1 METKPYN
8 LQSPEAIAKEYGGNK
23 MKIAQ
28 AAQIGLLDPTAAVLA
43 GMFIDR
49 MRGAQQQEQVPQMT
63 VAQQVLSPQPSA
75 GAGLGATPQAAQMA
89 AAYPAEGAPPSVP
102 GPSMP
107 QQEPVMAADGGLMS
121 LPVDD
126 AMFQPSYNAGGI
138 VAFADGG
145 VASSGEPT
153 DAADRKLQEYRQ
165 AGAEHQ
171 EKQRLRNQIIEQY
184 GLKSGMLGPLMS
196 QSGAEREAAQSIMS
210 RIFQMSVPELRAVI
224 EQGPRALSAEQPSYN
239 SGGIVAFAAGSEG
252 PIQASSPA
260 GRWFQGQQQLATTAK
275 QEYIERQQL
284 LEKLR
289 EQYQRK
295 AGPFGIFTPQTDIER
310 EGAKNVM
317 GRINQLSLP
326 ELRAI
331 AEQGPSA
338 LPAVQPPA
346 AQPSAVKLDAK
357 LPDTAV
363 ARPPLPSME
372 EIQAGA
378 AGAGAPRTP
387 TIGLPAAPK
396 VGSAR
401 AGIEPVLGEY
411 RQRADERQKQ
421 LTASIGENRLQ
432 GKVFEGY
439 EKQLRADAEAAGA
452 EKEDAKNMALLK
464 AGLAI
469 MSGSS
474 PNAFENIGKGAMAG
488 VADYQAAFKD
498 LKKAERERAKELALI
513 EQARRAEEQDD
524 LKRRDS
530 LLVQASTAAQARD
543 DFGTKALIESGIVKD
558 QDRAFDMWKTQFAGG
573 IQLQVAERNAQSRS
587 PTDGFTPQYISQ
599 VRAKAAEKVDRLA
612 IRAAVAGKG
621 NTPPKPGD
629 DTNFDSRAED
639 AYRAAVEREVA
650 YILQGMPQGNTNP
663 YPGFRLVPN

>member
-1 METKPYN
+1 MGMETKPYN

-49 MRGAQQQEQVPQMT
+49 MRSAQQQEQAPQMT

-89 AAYPAEGAPPSVP
+89 AAYPAEGAPPAIP

-184 GLKSGMLGPLMS
+184 GLKSGVLGPLTS

-210 RIFQMSVPELRAVI
+210 RIFQMSIPELRAVI
-224 EQGPRALSAEQPSYN
+224 EQGPRALSAEQSSYN

-252 PIQASSPA
+252 PIKAS
-260 GRWFQGQQQLATTAK
+260 
-275 QEYIERQQL
+275 E
-284 LEKLR
+284 
-289 EQYQRK
+289 
-295 AGPFGIFTPQTDIER
+295 
-310 EGAKNVM
+310 
-317 GRINQLSLP
+317 
-326 ELRAI
+326 AI
-331 AEQGPSA
+331 AETQEEQDRKAFMDTARRLKAAGMDVLTLPGRGVAGAFESVVTRPLRA
-338 LPAVQPPA
+338 LGVPVPYLPAEFYGGNASSMTPYYDAITRGTTAQPPA
-346 AQPSAVKLDAK
+346 VKPDAK
-357 LPDTAV
+357 LPDTATKI
-363 ARPPLPSME
+363 PDG
-372 EIQAGA
+372 AGA
-378 AGAGAPRTP
+378 AGIGAPSAP
-387 TIGLPAAPK
+387 AIGLPAAPK

-401 AGIEPVLGEY
+401 AAAEQITEEH
-411 RQRADERQKQ
+411 AKQ
-421 LTASIGENRLQ
+421 SKDLLQNFVGSLDQNRLQ
-432 GKVFEGY
+432 GKAFEGY
-439 EKQLRADAEAAGA
+439 EKQLREEAEAAGA
-452 EKEDAKNMALLK
+452 EKEDAKNMALFK

-469 MSGSS
+469 MSGTS
-474 PNAFENIGKGAMAG
+474 PNAFENIGKGALAG
-488 VADYQAAFKD
+488 AADYQAAFKD
-498 LKKAERERAKELALI
+498 LKKAERERIKQSALI
-513 EQARRAEEQDD
+513 EQARRAEEEGKI
-524 LKRRDS
+524 KRRD
-530 LLVQASTAAQARD
+530 LFNVYAFQAGQAGI
-543 DFGTKALIESGIVKD
+543 DFGKKALIEAGIKD
-558 QDRAFDMWKTQFAGG
+558 QDRAHELAKTMLSGQ

-587 PTDGFTPQYISQ
+587 LTDGFSPQYISQ

-639 AYRAAVEREVA
+639 EYRAAVEREVA
-650 YILQGMPQGNTNP
+650 YILQGMPSPVKSNDGYTKLPPRN
-663 YPGFRLVPN
+663 

>member
-126 AMFQPSYNAGGI
+126 DMFEPAYNAGGI
-138 VAFADGG
+138 VAF
-145 VASSGEPT
+145 
-153 DAADRKLQEYRQ
+153 
-165 AGAEHQ
+165 
-171 EKQRLRNQIIEQY
+171 
-184 GLKSGMLGPLMS
+184 
-196 QSGAEREAAQSIMS
+196 
-210 RIFQMSVPELRAVI
+210 
-224 EQGPRALSAEQPSYN
+224 
-239 SGGIVAFAAGSEG
+239 SEG
-252 PIQASSPA
+252 GEASSPA

-275 QEYIERQQL
+275 QEYIEKQQL

-295 AGPFGIFTPQTDIER
+295 AGPFGIFMPQTDIER

-346 AQPSAVKLDAK
+346 AQPPAVKLDAK

-488 VADYQAAFKD
+488 IADYQAAFKD

-587 PTDGFTPQYISQ
+587 PTDGFSPQYISQ

-629 DTNFDSRAED
+629 DTNFDSRVED

-650 YILQGMPQGNTNP
+650 YILQGMPPPVKSNDGYTKLPPRN
-663 YPGFRLVPN
+663 